1 MAISKLPQGWV
12 GCELKN
18 IAKEIISGSGFPKI
32 YQGNKIGDYPFAKVG
47 DISKLFRNKKK
58 TIDSAENYINED
70 VKDKIKGKIF
80 PANTI
85 VFPKIG
91 EALKGNYRLITRK
104 KMLFDNNVMGI
115 VFSNNI
121 NILFLYYFLVTQDF
135 GKFSVATTIPSIQK
149 GCIEGIKINLPPLNE
164 QRRIVEKIEEEFG
177 KIDEGVEKLRFA
189 LEQIKQYRQ
198 AVLKSAFD
206 GKLYKTTEWKEK
218 SLQELTLKIGDVD
231 HKMPKEVKEGVPY
244 ISPKDFYGVNGIDFI
259 NAKKI
264 TKKDYKILSK
274 KIAPNYGDIIFPRY
288 GTIGTLRYV
297 DTEEQFLVSYSCV
310 VIKTINEKAES
321 KYLYYSLLSP
331 QIKSQIQRSIR
342 QTTQANIGIQSI
354 KDFKIKIGI
363 KAEQQQIVKEIEKRL
378 KVADRLE
385 AVIRQNLDKAEQ
397 LKQSIL
403 KKAFEGRLVPQDPND
418 EPASVLLEKIKAE
431 RKNKCLIS

>member
-1 MAISKLPQGWV
+1 MKNKLPQGWV

-91 EALKGNYRLITRK
+91 EALKGNYRLITQK

-164 QRRIVEKIEEEFG
+164 QRRIVEKVEEEFG
-177 KIDEGVEKLRFA
+177 KIDVGVEKLRFA

-218 SLQELTLKIGDVD
+218 ILE
-231 HKMPKEVKEGVPY
+231 EVTSY
-244 ISPKDFYGVNGIDFI
+244 IQRGKSPKYCEEENNCFIINQKCIRWNNLQSEFKKFVTQDFWDS
-259 NAKKI
+259 
-264 TKKDYKILSK
+264 LSQERFLK
-274 KIAPNYGDIIFPRY
+274 AGDILWNSTGT
-288 GTIGTLRYV
+288 GTIGRAYLFRGDELDSAIV
-297 DTEEQFLVSYSCV
+297 DSHVTIVRVKKDNILSEFLFYFVMSPFVQYKIEAMQSGSTNQVELGRTE
-310 VIKTINEKAES
+310 IKNTKINLPTI
-321 KYLYYSLLSP
+321 
-331 QIKSQIQRSIR
+331 
-342 QTTQANIGIQSI
+342 
-354 KDFKIKIGI
+354 
-363 KAEQQQIVKEIEKRL
+363 AEQQQIVKEIEKRL
-378 KVADRLE
+378 KVADRIE

-431 RKNKCLIS
+431 RKNK

>member
-177 KIDEGVEKLRFA
+177 KIDVGVEKLRFA

-206 GKLYKTTEWKEK
+206 GKLYKTTEWEEK
-218 SLQELTLKIGDVD
+218 TFNSILEVNPKTDIPQISNGDLVSFLPMSAVQAETNQYTEEFVSYQKVKKGYTKFKNGDVL
-231 HKMPKEVKEGVPY
+231 
-244 ISPKDFYGVNGIDFI
+244 F
-259 NAKKI
+259 AKI
-264 TKKDYKILSK
+264 TPCMENGK
-274 KIAPNYGDIIFPRY
+274 
-288 GTIGTLRYV
+288 
-297 DTEEQFLVSYSCV
+297 SCV
-310 VIKTINEKAES
+310 VDNLKYEVGFGSTEFHILRSLGSIIPKFIFYYIVQESFRKKAQNAMTGAVGQRRVSADYLKNTI
-321 KYLYYSLLSP
+321 
-331 QIKSQIQRSIR
+331 I
-342 QTTQANIGIQSI
+342 NIPSTI
-354 KDFKIKIGI
+354 
-363 KAEQQQIVKEIEKRL
+363 AEQQQIVKEIEKRL
-378 KVADRLE
+378 KVADRIE
-385 AVIRQNLDKAEQ
+385 TVIRQNLDKAEQ

-431 RKNKCLIS
+431 RKNK

>member
-12 GCELKN
+12 ECELKN

-218 SLQELTLKIGDVD
+218 TFNSILEVNPKTDIPLISNGDLVSFLPMSAVQAETNQYTEEFVSYQKVKKGYTKFKNGDVL
-231 HKMPKEVKEGVPY
+231 
-244 ISPKDFYGVNGIDFI
+244 F
-259 NAKKI
+259 AKI
-264 TKKDYKILSK
+264 TPCMENGK
-274 KIAPNYGDIIFPRY
+274 
-288 GTIGTLRYV
+288 
-297 DTEEQFLVSYSCV
+297 SCV
-310 VIKTINEKAES
+310 VDNLKYEVGFGSTEFHILRSLGSIIPKFIFYYIVQESFRKKAQNAMTGAVGQRRVSADYLKNTI
-321 KYLYYSLLSP
+321 
-331 QIKSQIQRSIR
+331 I
-342 QTTQANIGIQSI
+342 NIPSTI
-354 KDFKIKIGI
+354 
-363 KAEQQQIVKEIEKRL
+363 AEQQQIVKEIEKRL
-378 KVADRLE
+378 KVADKIE
-385 AVIRQNLDKAEQ
+385 AVIRQNIDKAEQ

-431 RKNKCLIS
+431 RKNK

>member
-1 MAISKLPQGWV
+1 MVSKLPQGWV

-58 TIDSAENYINED
+58 TIDSAENYVNED

-91 EALKGNYRLITRK
+91 EALKGNYRLITQK

-135 GKFSVATTIPSIQK
+135 GKFSVATTVPSIQK

-164 QRRIVEKIEEEFG
+164 QRRIVGKIEEEFG

-206 GKLYKTTEWKEK
+206 GKLYKTTEWEEK
-218 SLQELTLKIGDVD
+218 MFNSILEVNPKTDIPQISNGDLVSFLPMSAVQAETNQYTEEFVSYQKVKKGYTKFKNGDVL
-231 HKMPKEVKEGVPY
+231 
-244 ISPKDFYGVNGIDFI
+244 F
-259 NAKKI
+259 AKI
-264 TKKDYKILSK
+264 TPCMENGK
-274 KIAPNYGDIIFPRY
+274 
-288 GTIGTLRYV
+288 
-297 DTEEQFLVSYSCV
+297 SCV
-310 VIKTINEKAES
+310 VDNLKYEVGFGSTEFHILRSLGSIIPKFIFYYIVQESFRKKAQNAMTGAVGQRRVSADYLKNTI
-321 KYLYYSLLSP
+321 
-331 QIKSQIQRSIR
+331 I
-342 QTTQANIGIQSI
+342 NIPSTI
-354 KDFKIKIGI
+354 
-363 KAEQQQIVKEIEKRL
+363 AEQQQIVKEIEKRL
-378 KVADRLE
+378 KVADRIE
-385 AVIRQNLDKAEQ
+385 TVIRQNLDKAEQ

-431 RKNKCLIS
+431 RKNK

>member
-1 MAISKLPQGWV
+1 MSKLPLGWV
-12 GCELKN
+12 ESKLKN
-18 IAKEIISGSGFPKI
+18 IFDTTSGGTPKRGVSAYYGGDIPWLKSGELNDGIIFSAEEYITNEGLQNSSAKLFPKGSLLIALYGATVGKLGILNFDSTTNQAICCIYQHEMYNKYFLFYYLLNHKKYLIKQGKGGAQSNINQEIIK
-32 YQGNKIGDYPFAKVG
+32 N
-47 DISKLFRNKKK
+47 
-58 TIDSAENYINED
+58 
-70 VKDKIKGKIF
+70 
-80 PANTI
+80 
-85 VFPKIG
+85 
-91 EALKGNYRLITRK
+91 LI
-104 KMLFDNNVMGI
+104 
-115 VFSNNI
+115 
-121 NILFLYYFLVTQDF
+121 
-135 GKFSVATTIPSIQK
+135 IP
-149 GCIEGIKINLPPLNE
+149 LPPLNE
-164 QRRIVEKIEEEFG
+164 QRRIVGKIEEEFG
-177 KIDEGVEKLRFA
+177 KIDVGVEKLRFA